1 MKLIAVI
8 SDTHHTLDKRIYKH
22 LKNCDEIWHAGD
34 IGSIEIIDEL
44 KTITKVR
51 AVTGNIDNN
60 ILRSSL
66 KEIELFRCEQV
77 KVMITHIGG
86 YPGRYAKGIKE
97 RLLEYEPDLFICGH
111 AHILKVMYD
120 KKLKLLHL
128 NSGAAGKHGIHQIR
142 TMLRFEINNKNPAT
156 TQFYNTQRIEK
167 EVAYLELTK
176 AKQWK

>member
-97 RLLEYEPDLFICGH
+97 RLIEYEPDLFICGH
-111 AHILKVMYD
+111 SHILKVMYD
-120 KKLKLLHL
+120 KKLKIMHM
-128 NSGAAGKHGIHQIR
+128 NPGAIGDFGVHKVKTILKFSIVNK
-142 TMLRFEINNKNPAT
+142 EIKGLKLTVFNKF
-156 TQFYNTQRIEK
+156 QSY
-167 EVAYLELTK
+167 
-176 AKQWK
+176 

>member
-66 KEIELFRCEQV
+66 KEIELFKSEQV

-97 RLLEYEPDLFICGH
+97 RLIEYEPDLFICGH
-111 AHILKVMYD
+111 SHLSLIHI
-120 KKLKLLHL
+120 
-128 NSGAAGKHGIHQIR
+128 
-142 TMLRFEINNKNPAT
+142 
-156 TQFYNTQRIEK
+156 
-167 EVAYLELTK
+167 
-176 AKQWK
+176 